1 MLIEFR
7 FSNFLSYEEMTTF
20 SMVAGKERTNSK
32 TLASI
37 PKFRLKLL
45 PVAAIYGANASGKS
59 NLINALDFLKT
70 LVTTSK
76 LKGKISLQNFYF
88 SEDKNPI
95 SKFEISI
102 LLNEQIYEF
111 KIACNEDEI
120 LYEEL
125 IERNSRSEKTL
136 YLRNKDTVQINPN
149 INSFEAI
156 QCIADR
162 SLDRP
167 CPLLT
172 TLSSK
177 KFKPFEEVFRWF
189 SEELKVIHQ
198 DSFLIPYDLDVG
210 KEDSRNALLSEV
222 LRSTDTGISALVS
235 TPVSGPSLRL
245 SPSER
250 NELLS
255 TVCCHG
261 SQLMREANGGRVL
274 AYYKDGD
281 LTFSRLSAAHEISG
295 KEYLIRLEEESTGI
309 RKIIDLSSGI
319 VDLLLSKKNCV
330 YVIDGID
337 HGLHT
342 EINYWL
348 VKRLLENVSSDAR
361 KQLVFTSHDTN
372 LLRRVGLRRD
382 EIWFVER
389 RYNSAS
395 HLVNAVEFEGLR
407 NDSSLQKLYE
417 EGRFGG
423 CPKLADSVKPPFF
436 GNVIIHTSP
445 SISEEKSQRNV
456 FDRRGTK

>member
-1 MLIEFR
+1 MQREKLTNFAVKNIMLIEFR
-7 FSNFLSYEEMTTF
+7 FANFLSYEEMTTF

-45 PVAAIYGANASGKS
+45 PLAIIYGPNASGKS
-59 NLINALDFLKT
+59 NLIKALDFLKT
-70 LVTTSK
+70 LVTTPR
-76 LKGKISLQNFYF
+76 LKGKIPLQSFYF

-102 LLNEQIYEF
+102 LVNELNYEF
-111 KIACNEDEI
+111 KIACNEDGI

-136 YLRNKDTVQINPN
+136 YLRDKDTAQINPN
-149 INSFEAI
+149 IDSHDAI

-167 CPLLT
+167 CPLLS
-172 TLSSK
+172 TLSSM

-198 DSFLIPYDLDVG
+198 DSFLIPYDFVVD
-210 KEDSRNALLSEV
+210 ENDSRNAILSEV

-235 TPVSGPSLRL
+235 TPVSAPSLRL

-255 TVCCHG
+255 TVCYHG
-261 SQLMREANGGRVL
+261 SQLIREAGGGRVL
-274 AYYKDGD
+274 AYFKDGD
-281 LTFSRLSAAHEISG
+281 LAFRRLNAVHEILG
-295 KEYLIRLEEESTGI
+295 KEYLIPLEEESTGT
-309 RKIIDLSSGI
+309 RKIIDLAPAI
-319 VDLLLSKKNCV
+319 VDLLLSNKNCV

-348 VKRLLENVSSDAR
+348 IRRFLEDVSSNTR

-372 LLRRVGLRRD
+372 LLRRASLRRD

-389 RYNSAS
+389 RRNSPS
-395 HLVNAVEFEGLR
+395 QLVNAVEFEGLR
-407 NDSSLQKLYE
+407 NDSSMQKLYE
-417 EGRFGG
+417 EGRFSAL
-423 CPKLADSVKPPFF
+423 PM
-436 GNVIIHTSP
+436 I
-445 SISEEKSQRNV
+445 
-456 FDRRGTK
+456 

>member
-7 FSNFLSYEEMTTF
+7 FSNFLSYEELTSF

-45 PVAAIYGANASGKS
+45 PLATIYGPNASGKS
-59 NLINALDFLKT
+59 NFIQALDFLKT
-70 LVTTSK
+70 LVTTPR
-76 LKGKISLQNFYF
+76 LKGKIPLQSFYF
-88 SEDKNPI
+88 SENKNPI
-95 SKFEISI
+95 SKFEIS
-102 LLNEQIYEF
+102 LLVNELIYEF
-111 KIACNEDEI
+111 KIACNEDGI

-136 YLRNKDTVQINPN
+136 YLRDKNTVQINPN
-149 INSFEAI
+149 IDSHDAI

-172 TLSSK
+172 TLSSM

-198 DSFLIPYDLDVG
+198 DSFLIPYGLDTG
-210 KEDSRNALLSEV
+210 ENDSRNTLLSEV
-222 LRSTDTGISALVS
+222 LRSTDTGISAFVS
-235 TPVSGPSLRL
+235 TPVSESSLCL
-245 SPSER
+245 SSSKR

-255 TVCCHG
+255 TFCCHG
-261 SQLMREANGGRVL
+261 SQLIREAGGGRVL
-274 AYYKDGD
+274 AYFKDGG
-281 LTFSRLSAAHEISG
+281 LAFKRLSAVHEISG
-295 KEYLIRLEEESTGI
+295 KEYLIPLEEESTGT
-309 RKIIDLSSGI
+309 RKIIDLVPAI
-319 VDLLLSKKNCV
+319 VDLLLSNKNCV
-330 YVIDGID
+330 YVIDSID

-348 VKRLLENVSSDAR
+348 VRRFLENVSSNTR
-361 KQLVFTSHDTN
+361 KQLFFTSHDTN
-372 LLRRVGLRRD
+372 LLRRAGLRRD

-389 RYNSAS
+389 RRDSS
-395 HLVNAVEFEGLR
+395 SQLVNAVEFEGLR

-417 EGRFGG
+417 EGRFGAL
-423 CPKLADSVKPPFF
+423 P
-436 GNVIIHTSP
+436 II
-445 SISEEKSQRNV
+445 
-456 FDRRGTK
+456 

>member
-1 MLIEFR
+1 M
-7 FSNFLSYEEMTTF
+7 
-20 SMVAGKERTNSK
+20 
-32 TLASI
+32 
-37 PKFRLKLL
+37 
-45 PVAAIYGANASGKS
+45 
-59 NLINALDFLKT
+59 
-70 LVTTSK
+70 
-76 LKGKISLQNFYF
+76 SLFF

-295 KEYLIRLEEESTGI
+295 KEYLIPLEEESTGI

-337 HGLHT
+337 
-342 EINYWL
+342 
-348 VKRLLENVSSDAR
+348 V
-361 KQLVFTSHDTN
+361 
-372 LLRRVGLRRD
+372 RVL
-382 EIWFVER
+382 
-389 RYNSAS
+389 
-395 HLVNAVEFEGLR
+395 
-407 NDSSLQKLYE
+407 
-417 EGRFGG
+417 
-423 CPKLADSVKPPFF
+423 
-436 GNVIIHTSP
+436 
-445 SISEEKSQRNV
+445 
-456 FDRRGTK
+456 

>member
-1 MLIEFR
+1 MLIEFEL
-7 FSNFLSYEEMTTF
+7 SNFLSYEEMATF
-20 SMVAGKERTNSK
+20 SMVAGKERTNSE
-32 TLASI
+32 TLASV

-45 PVAAIYGANASGKS
+45 PLAAIYGANASGKS

-70 LVTTSK
+70 LVTTPK
-76 LKGKISLQNFYF
+76 LKGKIPPRNFYF

-102 LLNEQIYEF
+102 LVNELIYEF

-136 YLRNKDTVQINPN
+136 FLRDNDKVRINPN

-167 CPLLT
+167 YSLLA
-172 TLSSK
+172 TLSSM

-189 SEELKVIHQ
+189 SEELKVIYP
-198 DSFLIPYDLDVG
+198 DSFLVSYDLDVG
-210 KEDSRNALLSEV
+210 GNGSWNSLLSEV
-222 LRSTDTGISALVS
+222 LKNTDTGISALVS
-235 TPVSGPSLRL
+235 TPVSESALRL
-245 SPSER
+245 SPYER

-255 TVCCHG
+255 TVSCQG
-261 SQLMREANGGRVL
+261 SQLIKEPGGGRVL

-281 LTFSRLSAAHEISG
+281 LAFRRLFAVHEISG
-295 KEYLIRLEEESTGI
+295 KEYLIPLEQESTGT
-309 RKIIDLSSGI
+309 RKIIDLAPTI
-319 VDLLLSKKNCV
+319 NDLLLSKKNCV
-330 YVIDGID
+330 YVIDGIN

-348 VKRLLENVSSDAR
+348 VRRFLENVSSNTR

-372 LLRRVGLRRD
+372 LLRRAGLRRD

-389 RYNSAS
+389 RQDSS
-395 HLVNAVEFEGLR
+395 SQLVNVVEFEGLR

-423 CPKLADSVKPPFF
+423 SPKL
-436 GNVIIHTSP
+436 
-445 SISEEKSQRNV
+445 
-456 FDRRGTK
+456 